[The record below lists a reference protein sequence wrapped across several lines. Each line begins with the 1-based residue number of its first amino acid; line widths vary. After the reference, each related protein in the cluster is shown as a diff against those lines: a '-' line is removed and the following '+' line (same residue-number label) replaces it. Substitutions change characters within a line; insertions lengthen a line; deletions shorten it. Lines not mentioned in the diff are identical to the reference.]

1 MRYKTSAIMSALFS
15 ILACRGHQE
24 VKAKIFER
32 KEVSENRLIIK
43 YQYTLAGKTYIDSA
57 AVKNI
62 VIGNDSINLIIDPA
76 DPQRSLPDFSK

>member
-1 MRYKTSAIMSALFS
+1 MTVIFS
-15 ILACRGHQE
+15 ILACRDQQQ
-24 VKAKIFER
+24 VRAKIFER

-57 AVKNI
+57 SVKNV

-76 DPQRSLPDFSK
+76 NPQRSLPDFTK